1 MKEQWN
7 EAWASF
13 WDARDARE
21 KILLTWGGTFLLLV
35 LIYLT
40 LWAPAQDGRARLNRT
55 LQAMQQQLA
64 QMTAQAVEAR
74 ALAASGQGAIPTG
87 GALQE
92 ALTAS
97 LSEHGFGATQVQRVG
112 DGVQI
117 QLKNASFPAW
127 TQWLNNARQQFKVQ
141 VREAHVTA
149 LKTDGQ
155 VDLTAVMQAAAAP

>member
-1 MKEQWN
+1 MKEQLN
-7 EAWASF
+7 EAWSSF

-21 KILLTWGGTFLLLV
+21 KMLLTWGGLFLSCV
-35 LIYLT
+35 LIYLI
-40 LWAPAQDGRARLNRT
+40 LWAPAQDGRTRLQRT
-55 LQAMQQQLA
+55 LPAMQQQLA
-64 QMTAQAVEAR
+64 QMTAQAAEAR
-74 ALAASGQGAIPTG
+74 ALAASTQGGIPTG

-97 LSEHGFGATQVQRVG
+97 LTEHGFGVPQVQRVG
-112 DGVQI
+112 EGVQI

-127 TQWLNNARQQFKVQ
+127 TQWLDGARQQFKVQ

-155 VDLTAVMQAAAAP
+155 VDLTAVLQTATAQ